1 MKLENQ
7 IIERIENLL
16 PPIVTRANV
25 GELTE
30 GLVAPKTLANADAAG
45 DGPEERAMVANKIV
59 YSKDSFLKWL
69 AKHLFKNG
77 IENSESNSNG
87 EDK

>member
-7 IIERIENLL
+7 IIERIENML

-30 GLVAPKTLANADAAG
+30 GLVAPKTLANADASG
-45 DGPEERAMVANKIV
+45 EGPDERAMVANKIV

-69 AKHLFKNG
+69 KKHLFKNG
-77 IENSESNSNG
+77 AKNNKPNSNG

>member
-1 MKLENQ
+1 MDFKNQ
-7 IIERIENLL
+7 IIERIESKL
-16 PPIVTRANV
+16 PPIVVRAEV

-45 DGPEERAMVANKIV
+45 EGPDERAMVANKIV

-69 AKHLFKNG
+69 RKHLFKNG
-77 IENSESNSNG
+77 VENNEPKSKGESQ
-87 EDK
+87 